1 MDWFDDF
8 FPDWDDFA
16 LAAAMVEEFAEDQKE
31 LKRWFIDETLL
42 EDEEDVEDQI

>member
-16 LAAAMVEEFAEDQKE
+16 LAAAMVEAF
-31 LKRWFIDETLL
+31 T
-42 EDEEDVEDQI
+42 EDELEYIKCCIDATELEQDDDPDSV